1 MAANNGGSDS
11 TGKKFYYNISYGML
25 CANGKEAPEGYEKM
39 SLSDIKAR
47 RTKNENVDLRNK
59 YYDTE
64 NGKDYPLRIFYT
76 DISGLIESVEKDKF
90 DRGTSL
96 KVTLHDAD
104 GDESVINTDFYGK
117 ICANFLNRLLNVNQ
131 ANELNFRPYSIPTE
145 WDINGE
151 KIKGYNAGISIKDA
165 GIKTEMAFKRENGL
179 PDTEQVVNAKGESET
194 SRVAQIEFLW
204 ARVQTKFA
212 QAQSPGP
219 AQAAQAAPQQAN
231 PQAAAP
237 APQAPVAKAAFQAPV
252 AKPVDDLPF

>member
-25 CANGKEAPEGYEKM
+25 CANGKDVPEGYEKI
-39 SLSDIKAR
+39 SLADLKSR

-90 DRGTSL
+90 AKGTSL
-96 KVTLHDAD
+96 KITLHDSD

-117 ICANFLNRLLNVNQ
+117 ICANLLNRLLGVNRE
-131 ANELNFRPYSIPTE
+131 NELNFRPYSIPTE

-165 GIKTEMAFKRENGL
+165 GVKTEMTFKKENGL
-179 PDTEQVVNAKGESET
+179 PDTQQVINAKGESET

-204 ARVQTKFA
+204 DKVQVKFA
-212 QAQSPGP
+212 QAQSP
-219 AQAAQAAPQQAN
+219 AQAQPAPQQAAPQQA
-231 PQAAAP
+231 AP
-237 APQAPVAKAAFQAPV
+237 KAD
-252 AKPVDDLPF
+252 KVDDLPF